1 MIPPMNEVAS
11 YILKD
16 MFKRYLVG
24 ETAVM
29 KKARQLILRSNG
41 REGQFLTESAPY
53 FLARMGGQGGART
66 EGKPILPPGVTSLE
80 TAYKEGFRT
89 GGTPVIVPMRD
100 YPGLDTKQIADL
112 FSVQARDLYRIET
125 RNTTNGPDLTALV
138 NHAPQTVRNLEAQDK
153 YDDRLLERL
162 RLMRTSYANSVL
174 PCIEMSIPE
183 TKCVNFTEA
192 RGRHPE
198 LTTTLEL
205 GSTNTATGLCLP
217 KQKGNMNEEIF
228 VLEVSP
234 DGVIP
239 HERFLQGCL
248 DLTALIESQNVL
260 AMLCTKGR
268 KALVYVAGGNYG
280 RMSRNQMYD
289 FLATKGKQ
297 TGGAAP
303 NSKVAYKNIKFE
315 NYRVVISRESF
326 ALRDGDV
333 TLLPLSLDIKPS
345 KARESTTTAFE
356 NSNNFDNDSG
366 LVILPIVDLDFA
378 PGYDDHPSVVQHRM
392 GFYVPTLITFLRN
405 ALIAHQEKESVVT
418 LVSGGNEWN
427 EMRNSNSRVKEGD
440 DNDLIVATDVFAIPY
455 GHEVVLIW
463 DGKDVVMG
471 IGPDKYLTG
480 TPQTNDLELFSTYLN
495 LEPYTAKGILTP
507 TDSSTYTLI
516 DKALSITELTD
527 DADMVNALHPL
538 QVEIYGFED
547 TIGPFRPLAM
557 PHAKVC
563 RNQTDSFADISER
576 QGDLTFSEMIQDE
589 LDSGLSDRI
598 LIRFENAP
606 ERNLYPIQML
616 DAAVIGFDIAGKN
629 PQNGIVGNIV
639 LGLSSL
645 EKVKIR
651 KGGRGSTT
659 NSEIYNPIGVV
670 GAFLNYTVSEKKAL
684 LDLLLDAATH
694 PGYKD
699 GYMLV
704 QPEKLNL
711 IVRIAHKGI
720 ENYKAQPALRLVTEV
735 KPFTGATISYAP
747 TMYDEPGIRGEPGT
761 NVFDRAQFGSRPEG
775 IPGRSM
781 LFDIGERNLPV
792 LRSPSVVGFVGSAP
806 KVFADKVLQRQKAS
820 VKEKFSKINQRL
832 TMKVPLQQIPIRNPL
847 GGPEP
852 MINDSY
858 DRPLDVPALL
868 TLSMNPPAPVFF
880 GGDDDF
886 VSKWDTHDDGG
897 GTATYTVGPNQT
909 REELFE
915 IVYSDRSAEWREEI
929 QDIATENG
937 VVYHLQGKMVDPLT
951 FQLIVSKDIR
961 PDADLL
967 DIIKPAIVRFGTL
980 TTGRDTLS
988 EGDSI
993 TYHDDGY
1000 HEEIEHDSWRKGL
1013 ETNPPFS
1020 VEHIPRGETTPRFPR
1035 FERKHRFLAVDDET
1049 DHLVGILVADMDS
1062 SNIYITAFD
1071 VQEDMQQQG
1080 IGTQLLQA
1088 LIDRFP
1094 TDEIVLHRHPREIP
1108 DEKLKSLYVR
1118 FGFTEMPYTTASGL
1132 KEMRRRPENA
1142 SS

>member
-138 NHAPQTVRNLEAQDK
+138 NPAPQTVRNLEAQDK

-174 PCIEMSIPE
+174 PCIEMSIPD

-234 DGVIP
+234 DGVLP

-366 LVILPIVDLDFA
+366 LVILPIVDLDFV

-418 LVSGGNEWN
+418 LVSGDNEWN

-463 DGKDVVMG
+463 DGKSVVMG

-480 TPQTNDLELFSTYLN
+480 TPQTNDLELFSNYLN
-495 LEPYTAKGILTP
+495 LEPYAAKGILTP

-527 DADMVNALHPL
+527 DADMLNALHPL

-651 KGGRGSTT
+651 KGGRGSNT

-704 QPEKLNL
+704 EPEKLNL

-720 ENYKAQPALRLVTEV
+720 ENYKSQPALRLVTEV
-735 KPFTGATISYAP
+735 KPFTEKTISYAP
-747 TMYDEPGIRGEPGT
+747 TMYDGPGEVRGEPGT

-775 IPGRSM
+775 IPGQSM

-820 VKEKFSKINQRL
+820 VREKFSKINQRL

-852 MINDSY
+852 MIDDSY

-868 TLSMNPPAPVFF
+868 TLSMNPPF
-880 GGDDDF
+880 
-886 VSKWDTHDDGG
+886 
-897 GTATYTVGPNQT
+897 
-909 REELFE
+909 
-915 IVYSDRSAEWREEI
+915 
-929 QDIATENG
+929 
-937 VVYHLQGKMVDPLT
+937 
-951 FQLIVSKDIR
+951 
-961 PDADLL
+961 
-967 DIIKPAIVRFGTL
+967 
-980 TTGRDTLS
+980 
-988 EGDSI
+988 SI
-993 TYHDDGY
+993 
-1000 HEEIEHDSWRKGL
+1000 
-1013 ETNPPFS
+1013 
-1020 VEHIPRGETTPRFPR
+1020 EHIPRGEKTPRFPR

-1071 VQEDMQQQG
+1071 VQEDMQRQG
-1080 IGTQLLQA
+1080 IGSQLLQA
-1088 LIDRFP
+1088 LVERFP
-1094 TDEIVLHRHPREIP
+1094 TDEIVLHRHPRKIP
-1108 DEKLKSLYVR
+1108 DEKLKSLYLR

-1132 KEMRRRPENA
+1132 QEMRRRP
-1142 SS
+1142 S